1 MSVARTPVVT
11 PDVHEA
17 TRQIA
22 VQASDVTPPIA
33 VLRGVFAG
41 WLIAMVVWTLA
52 AVDSAGIPIIVSLTY
67 LVGLAGL
74 THVVVG
80 SMEVLFLVMT
90 GVKTWAS
97 YLTAYMTPTL
107 LGNILGG
114 VSLVSALNYAQ
125 VIAGTP
131 RSGRITRV

>member
-17 TRQIA
+17 ARQIA

-107 LGNILGG
+107 LGNILG
-114 VSLVSALNYAQ
+114 
-125 VIAGTP
+125 
-131 RSGRITRV
+131 